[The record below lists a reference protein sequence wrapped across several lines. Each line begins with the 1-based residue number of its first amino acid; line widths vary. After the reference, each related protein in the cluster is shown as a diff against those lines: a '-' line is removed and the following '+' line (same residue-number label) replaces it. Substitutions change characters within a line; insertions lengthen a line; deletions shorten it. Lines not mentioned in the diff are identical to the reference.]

1 MQVLNFHLF
10 PYPPL
15 PDELYA
21 KSAWVTLSN
30 AHYDEKLG
38 HATYNLYLDQLE
50 LCDALGFDGVS
61 LERGRRGRECEER
74 PAHHARHAARRF
86 EAKRRERPGRER
98 PDERG

>member
-30 AHYDEKLG
+30 THYDEKVG
-38 HATYNLYLDQLE
+38 HAT
-50 LCDALGFDGVS
+50 AL
-61 LERGRRGRECEER
+61 R
-74 PAHHARHAARRF
+74 
-86 EAKRRERPGRER
+86 
-98 PDERG
+98 